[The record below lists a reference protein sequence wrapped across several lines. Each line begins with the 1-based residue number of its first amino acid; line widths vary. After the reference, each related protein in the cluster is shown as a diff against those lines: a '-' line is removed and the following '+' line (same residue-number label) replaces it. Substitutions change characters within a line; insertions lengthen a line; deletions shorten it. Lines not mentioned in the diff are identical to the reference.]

1 MNQTTKIRALFI
13 LSTLIVLNGCD
24 SKSDQV
30 LTHQVSL
37 KDVDWSIHAE
47 GELEATTATPIN
59 GPSGRG
65 RSKTISWL
73 APNNSRV
80 AKGELLIK
88 FDPYDYKEEQ
98 AKYHYNLDKIDAETV
113 IKQGEVSLSND
124 QVGKGLKEVSYQR
137 QKNESID
144 WKNSQQTI
152 PRIEIIDRMASIDFL
167 NTKEN
172 FYHWKDDKNQIQNK
186 ASQDIITLE
195 KQSYQDKLQRA
206 EDALNAMSV
215 EAPHDGIFVY
225 QKGWSGDE
233 PYPGMKVWPG
243 MRLGQLPDLSR
254 LQAKIWVREQDA
266 IGLKPDLVVEMVLDA
281 FPTKTYQGKVLKVDQ
296 FAKKRD
302 NKNPVK
308 YVELEVSIEGLN
320 PKQVLPGY
328 KLTAAIIAHQIKQ
341 GISIPTQAIF
351 SEGERQYVYKQTNEG
366 FEKTSIQTGFR
377 NLTLAEIFTGISPGD
392 VIALHEP
399 KEQ

>member
-1 MNQTTKIRALFI
+1 MKQIIYIKSLFSLI
-13 LSTLIVLNGCD
+13 LLFGLIGCD
-24 SKSDQV
+24 SRKEQV
-30 LTHQVSL
+30 LTHQVNL
-37 KDVDWSIHAE
+37 QNVDWEIYAE

-65 RSKTISWL
+65 SAKTISWL

-98 AKYHYNLDKIDAETV
+98 AKYNYNLDKIDAEGV
-113 IKQGEVSLSND
+113 IKDGEVTLSND
-124 QVGKGLKEVSYQR
+124 QIGKGLKEVSYQR

-144 WKNSQQTI
+144 WENSTQTV
-152 PRIEIIDRMASIDFL
+152 PRIEIIDKMANLDFL
-167 NTKEN
+167 NTKER

-186 ASQDIITLE
+186 ASQDIIELE
-195 KQSYQDKLQRA
+195 KQSYQDKLKRA
-206 EDALNAMSV
+206 EDALKSMSV

-225 QKGWSGDE
+225 QKSWSGDE

-266 IGLKPDLVVEMVLDA
+266 IGLKPDLLVDMVLDA
-281 FPTKTYQGKVLKVDQ
+281 YPAKTYQGKILKVDQ
-296 FAKKRD
+296 YAKKRD

-328 KLTAAIIAHQIKQ
+328 KLTAAIIAHQITQ

-351 SEGERQYVYKQTNEG
+351 SQGERQYVYKQTNDG

-377 NLTLAEIFTGISPGD
+377 NLTLAEITNGIRPGD